1 MSSWN
6 KFEIHYKNINMRSL
20 LINKISIFSKEAMKM
35 GKTIKLSTLK
45 EIEFDEKDPKLLF
58 ETVISEI
65 LIPKYKETDDF
76 NLTINVVLEEINRLI
91 KEYELEPTL
100 KLDLLNEI
108 EAHLHKDIEE
118 LTGVAKIEIL
128 FLNMDDYVE
137 DIKKLIT
144 AGQDKQE
151 LRNNMALMIRP
162 LTLFELGELF
172 IYLGKRAF
180 LK

>member
-1 MSSWN
+1 M
-6 KFEIHYKNINMRSL
+6 I
-20 LINKISIFSKEAMKM
+20 
-35 GKTIKLSTLK
+35 IKLSTLK
-45 EIEFDEKDPKLLF
+45 ELEFDAKNPKPLF
-58 ETVISEI
+58 EQMISDI

-76 NLTINVVLEEINRLI
+76 NLTINILLEEMNRII
-91 KEYELEPTL
+91 KEYDLKPKL
-100 KLDLLNEI
+100 KLDLLNEV
-108 EAHLHKDIEE
+108 ESHLHKEIEE

-151 LRNNMALMIRP
+151 LRHNMAQMIKP